1 VNLIILRAVD
11 RAWHLHS
18 FATIY
23 LEIMQATAAMTATH
37 VMDSAPPVFYP
48 SVRGVILVLT
58 LMGPTVMDTPTTK
71 AEERPSGMHPPEQS
85 VDLSPGGNYQA
96 GTVLHIPGK
105 GFTFTIPRGWHAT
118 VFEDSEL
125 PFLMSDE
132 GRGLGMIFPLGQVT
146 ADAVEHELGQP
157 VTLSQGVSF
166 VPAGVLGKTE
176 TRLTRSYVSDSSIGR
191 ALALLSPAHDCVIYF
206 LMGPEHEAGSYEQT
220 LDELATST
228 RFVEKFDGTR
238 SKEGV

>member
-1 VNLIILRAVD
+1 MNAAHLIG
-11 RAWHLHS
+11 
-18 FATIY
+18 
-23 LEIMQATAAMTATH
+23 
-37 VMDSAPPVFYP
+37 SAPPVLCP
-48 SVRGVILVLT
+48 SVRAFILVLT
-58 LMGPTVMDTPTTK
+58 LIGLTGTGTPTAK
-71 AEERPSGMHPPEQS
+71 AEEERPSDTRPPEES
-85 VDLSPGGNYQA
+85 VDLAPGGNYQT
-96 GTVLHIPGK
+96 GTILHIPGK

-146 ADAVEHELGQP
+146 ADAVEDELGQP
-157 VTLSQGVSF
+157 LALSHGVSF
-166 VPAGVLGKTE
+166 VPTGILGRTE
-176 TRLTRSYVSDSSIGR
+176 TRLTRSYLGDSSIGR

-206 LMGPEHEAGSYEQT
+206 LMGPENEAGTYEQT

-228 RFVEKFDGTR
+228 RFVEEFDGKR